1 MINIPAVLIDR
12 MRKMEDR
19 PRSAYDELAEAYQE
33 QETTIETLEFQ
44 IQALNTLNPRL
55 RELLSAFV
63 YNRTPE
69 GYIRLSM
76 KAVELLE
83 EK

>member
-12 MRKMEDR
+12 MKELEDR

-44 IQALNTLNPRL
+44 IQAPNTLNSRL
-55 RELLSAFV
+55 RGLLSAFV
-63 YNRTPE
+63 YNHTPE
-69 GYIRLSM
+69 GYIRLCM

-83 EK
+83 EQ